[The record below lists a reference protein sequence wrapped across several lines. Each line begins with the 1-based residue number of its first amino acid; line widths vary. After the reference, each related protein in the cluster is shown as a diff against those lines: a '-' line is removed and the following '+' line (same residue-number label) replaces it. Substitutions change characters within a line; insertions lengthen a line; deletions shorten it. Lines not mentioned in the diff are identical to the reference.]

1 MLRAMPA
8 PSLFY
13 FFNGEKHRGP
23 RDELCVTVG
32 SLAPEGLSAGGLG
45 GGRAPAEGLEAMRH
59 LQVQAIGL
67 PMSELLLG
75 LCAQSSHLPNLQCFA
90 KDLSGWKSARYS

>member
-13 FFNGEKHRGP
+13 FFNGEKHGGP
-23 RDELCVTVG
+23 QDELCVTVG

-45 GGRAPAEGLEAMRH
+45 GGRAPAEGLGA
-59 LQVQAIGL
+59 
-67 PMSELLLG
+67 
-75 LCAQSSHLPNLQCFA
+75 
-90 KDLSGWKSARYS
+90 